1 MHKTNIP
8 ESWTINQ
15 WIGQDSFTRL
25 PAYGYRQGR
34 ARIPRTKIVCKAQ
47 VLLKTPTHLLKTPT
61 LKRNA
66 IRRMIMLKPRQIRL
80 DISLKSETPGAF
92 HDRLTLCSVMS
103 FFHAFRRILPY
114 RPFGEPETRNSS
126 GDSAQEREILEACL
140 DRVSQDGGHHGGAQL
155 GWISPIWMESFGYM
169 SCEVISFIIK

>member
-1 MHKTNIP
+1 MPTISAIFADADKVILKQSDNKFLTYMHKTNIP

-66 IRRMIMLKPRQIRL
+66 IRCMIMLKPRQIRL

-92 HDRLTLCSVMS
+92 HDRLRVHTT
-103 FFHAFRRILPY
+103 FFISMKF
-114 RPFGEPETRNSS
+114 
-126 GDSAQEREILEACL
+126 CL
-140 DRVSQDGGHHGGAQL
+140 L
-155 GWISPIWMESFGYM
+155 GSLVPWSRLWQRQIPKVNG
-169 SCEVISFIIK
+169 